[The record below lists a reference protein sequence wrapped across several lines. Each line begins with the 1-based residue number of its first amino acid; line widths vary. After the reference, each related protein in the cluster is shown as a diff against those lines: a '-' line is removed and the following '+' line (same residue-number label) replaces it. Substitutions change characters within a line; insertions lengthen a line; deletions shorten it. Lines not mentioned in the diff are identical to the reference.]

1 MGIRAAGGGN
11 IPGITTE
18 AQPISTYKA
27 TTPVVG
33 DFVQLQNSG
42 GLDLGIN
49 SCAANHP
56 LNGPMAWGVVKEVRE
71 NSSIVTVEWANVRA
85 IATFQYSGTM
95 TIANAMIG
103 VNTARNNKVSGIAT
117 LAIADNVRPVVASI
131 DRHKSGYLQAF
142 LLG

>member
-1 MGIRAAGGGN
+1 M
-11 IPGITTE
+11 
-18 AQPISTYKA
+18 
-27 TTPVVG
+27 
-33 DFVQLQNSG
+33 
-42 GLDLGIN
+42 GIN